1 MVTHTRDILLGKQY
15 VYDSATPAHAH
26 TRISFSCHA
35 HTCDHATRTH
45 VPMCQ
50 KLVEANA
57 MFNTSNYY
65 KLGFDD
71 FYSTEATLWTLMIVN
86 KCVEGSMCACV
97 CE

>member
-1 MVTHTRDILLGKQY
+1 
-15 VYDSATPAHAH
+15 
-26 TRISFSCHA
+26 
-35 HTCDHATRTH
+35 
-45 VPMCQ
+45 MCQ